1 METIWA
7 ILKNSKTSEKTAKA
21 TFGNFWIFLCYFLF
35 QFLVTLGDIA
45 IISTGSKDTSHR
57 YLALA
62 MELLSRKRLKLA
74 MAQLLRYCVYVKT
87 TKICSTSMATI
98 HACLTIGSIGLSS
111 LLLNRYIN
119 SLF

>member
-87 TKICSTSMATI
+87 HKNMQHIHGNNPCMFDYWVNWPFIPPTK
-98 HACLTIGSIGLSS
+98 
-111 LLLNRYIN
+111 
-119 SLF
+119 